1 MKNLITKAFDKFS
14 FFLYGG
20 KRLSGMS
27 PMFG

>member
-1 MKNLITKAFDKFS
+1 MKNLLTSAFDYIS
-14 FFLYGG
+14 NALYGG